1 MTFKQE
7 KQFLTLEQKK
17 IILKEREK
25 NKTLNEI
32 VVAVFREYQTKTSK
46 SEIHRVL
53 KKKKKFLLESKSYDH
68 CNNKKSVQN
77 VVKQFTH

>member
-46 SEIHRVL
+46 SAIHRVL
-53 KKKKKFLLESKSYDH
+53 KKKKKFLPESKS
-68 CNNKKSVQN
+68 
-77 VVKQFTH
+77 